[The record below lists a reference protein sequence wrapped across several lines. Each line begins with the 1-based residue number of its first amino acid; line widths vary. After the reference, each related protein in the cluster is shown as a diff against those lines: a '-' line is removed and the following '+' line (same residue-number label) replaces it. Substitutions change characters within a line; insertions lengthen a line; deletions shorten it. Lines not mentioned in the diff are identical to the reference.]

1 MRRRKSWE
9 ELEIR
14 DNFLFLKVMR
24 KPELCKGLL
33 EKVLHIRIKTLSFLA
48 IEKPIEI
55 DPASKAVRL
64 DLYVEDEHNRAFD
77 VEMQA
82 SRPKENDGPLGLR
95 TRYYQ
100 SLMDQRALEKGH
112 RYGDLRETFII
123 FICAFDPF
131 GQNLRR
137 YTFREQCL
145 EVPELHL
152 DDRSTK
158 IFLNALGTIG
168 EEDEDIRHFLEYVAR
183 REPVGAFTQ
192 DVAAEVARVKQHEK
206 TRLEYMSLGMML
218 DDEYYAGRQEGR
230 QEGWNDG
237 QEQIMAY
244 MRSQGR
250 TAEEIHDITGLPL
263 EVVKESIARIQ
274 R

>member
-1 MRRRKSWE
+1 M
-9 ELEIR
+9 
-14 DNFLFLKVMR
+14 
-24 KPELCKGLL
+24 
-33 EKVLHIRIKTLSFLA
+33 
-48 IEKPIEI
+48 
-55 DPASKAVRL
+55 
-64 DLYVEDEHNRAFD
+64 
-77 VEMQA
+77 
-82 SRPKENDGPLGLR
+82 
-95 TRYYQ
+95 
-100 SLMDQRALEKGH
+100 
-112 RYGDLRETFII
+112 RETFII

-145 EVPELHL
+145 EVPKLHL

-158 IFLNALGTIG
+158 IFLNALGTVG

-183 REPVGAFTQ
+183 KEPVGAFTQ

-218 DDEYYAGRQEGR
+218 DDEYYAGR